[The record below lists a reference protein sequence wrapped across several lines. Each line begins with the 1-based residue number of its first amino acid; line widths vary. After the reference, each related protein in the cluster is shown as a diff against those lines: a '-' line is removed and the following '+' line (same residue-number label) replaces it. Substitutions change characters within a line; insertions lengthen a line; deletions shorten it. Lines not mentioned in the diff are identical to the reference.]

1 MGGARS
7 VIVNLYT
14 RCYLAAMREA
24 EWKSRKYVRGLRNNL
39 TEAEVKLWQELRG
52 RRLQGYKFRRQHP
65 IDDYIADFACLSAK
79 LVVEIDG
86 ATHSSA
92 DAQAYDARRTA
103 FLETMGWRVIRFSND
118 DVFKDVM
125 AVTEAIYEALKSG
138 ES

>member
-1 MGGARS
+1 
-7 VIVNLYT
+7 
-14 RCYLAAMREA
+14 MREA

-125 AVTEAIYEALKSG
+125 AVTEAIYEALKIG